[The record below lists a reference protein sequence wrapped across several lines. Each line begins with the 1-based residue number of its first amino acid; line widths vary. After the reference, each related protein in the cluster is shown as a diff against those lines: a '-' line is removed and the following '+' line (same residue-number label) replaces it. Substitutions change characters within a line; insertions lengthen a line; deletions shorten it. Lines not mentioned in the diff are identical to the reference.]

1 MIKPLNAA
9 TTEKGRLKMLLID
22 AEALIDEIK
31 KAEQCYRES
40 RMLGSHLYP
49 YKLAFADGA
58 CAVADFVVRDVA
70 RRWQKMKLGKINRLQ
85 IMTDYLIDENI
96 PFEVIFTGRGKPIKI
111 RAGNKYQPWNDGE
124 IQLLPSGQIDSYC
137 GKGKNLFEPDLNVYE
152 ACEELKRHYE
162 FDFLKH
168 TEELP

>member
-1 MIKPLNAA
+1 
-9 TTEKGRLKMLLID
+9 
-22 AEALIDEIK
+22 
-31 KAEQCYRES
+31 
-40 RMLGSHLYP
+40 
-49 YKLAFADGA
+49 
-58 CAVADFVVRDVA
+58 
-70 RRWQKMKLGKINRLQ
+70 MKLGKINRLQ